1 VDKPEKPDTRFDV
14 DHVTVPVVVPMIVPI
29 TLPTPIPVV
38 FPFVMPRIVPLSLSV
53 AAFAGGRAQPDTGET
68 SVTVDVTPETEAA
81 QPTLAAPAPEPAPAQ
96 TEVLNFPVKIVSIN
110 KVSEIVTLQNVSN
123 EPVDLQGWRMV
134 SVLGQ
139 QQHPG
144 IEGVIAPGEQRHF
157 ANVGKKIWRDD
168 ASDDGALYAPDGQ
181 LVSYWNDPV

>member
-1 VDKPEKPDTRFDV
+1 
-14 DHVTVPVVVPMIVPI
+14 
-29 TLPTPIPVV
+29 
-38 FPFVMPRIVPLSLSV
+38 
-53 AAFAGGRAQPDTGET
+53 
-68 SVTVDVTPETEAA
+68 VTVDVPPETASESVP
-81 QPTLAAPAPEPAPAQ
+81 PTLAAPQEAAPAAAEPALETAPVQ

-110 KVSEIVTLQNVSN
+110 KVSEIVTLQNVSS
-123 EPVDLQGWRMV
+123 EPVDLQGWRLV

-181 LVSYWNDPV
+181 LVSYWNDPA